1 MKLSFPSSR
10 FWQGSF
16 ALLAIS
22 LFSTAASA
30 TIVNWGDVSDAG
42 GTVVFEQV
50 TEDNDEPQTLF
61 APQLTGPTASGDTL
75 QLDPQS
81 FQSQSSGGGADLI
94 DSTLRTTI
102 ASKAGEAINSIIIN
116 EFGDYSLGGL
126 TGGQAT
132 ASVGAAFFWR
142 VIEVSNQPMSL
153 PLQMAQLAVSGGGSY
168 DRPGDD
174 GTANPWTGS
183 VLLNIAQYLV
193 DEAIPGVA
201 TRIEL
206 TFDNTLQT
214 AADGVSNAFIKK
226 KGVEIIVDTG
236 VPEPAAVAMLVA
248 GLASMGMMRWRL
260 G

>member
-1 MKLSFPSSR
+1 MKLTSHSY
-10 FWQGSF
+10 
-16 ALLAIS
+16 
-22 LFSTAASA
+22 LFSLTLFLVALTTSMAPAA
-30 TIVNWGDVSDAG
+30 IVNWGDVSDAG

-50 TEDNDEPQTLF
+50 TEDNDEPQTIF

-75 QLDPQS
+75 QLDPQN

-102 ASKAGEAINSIIIN
+102 ASKAGEAINTIIIN

-126 TGGQAT
+126 AGGQAT

-142 VIEVSNQPMSL
+142 VLEVSNQPMSL
-153 PLQMAQLAVSGGGSY
+153 PLQVAQLVVSGGGSY
-168 DRPGDD
+168 TRPGDD
-174 GTANPWTGS
+174 GTATPWTGS
-183 VLLNIAQYLV
+183 ILLNIAQYLS

-214 AADGVSNAFIKK
+214 ASDDVSNAFIKK
-226 KGVEIIVDTG
+226 KGVEIIVNTG
-236 VPEPAAVAMLVA
+236 VPEPAALAMLVG